1 MTDKVSGFGAVDTLY
16 VVKAK
21 KVVIHVR
28 DKAVPHWN
36 NIPTEPVKRAMSTYR
51 GTSRNELFRIV
62 LLANMAAR
70 VMFPFYSFNIRA
82 SVRKVF

>member
-1 MTDKVSGFGAVDTLY
+1 MADKVSGFGAVDTLY

-36 NIPTEPVKRAMSTYR
+36 NIPTQPVKRTMSTYR
-51 GTSRNELFRIV
+51 GTSRNELFCIV
-62 LLANMAAR
+62 LLADRAAG
-70 VMFPFYSFNIRA
+70 VMLPLDGFNIRA
-82 SVRKVF
+82 SIRKVF